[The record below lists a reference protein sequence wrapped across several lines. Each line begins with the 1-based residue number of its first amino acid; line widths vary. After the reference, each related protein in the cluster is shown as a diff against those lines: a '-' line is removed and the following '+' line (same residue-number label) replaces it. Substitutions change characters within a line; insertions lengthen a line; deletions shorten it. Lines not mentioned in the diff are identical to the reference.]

1 MKATAEIVGGA
12 RGGGAIRVRLP
23 EGIPIEE
30 TLGDDGATVR
40 TLSEPGLVDGRLGG
54 GIVKEGELS
63 AGEFADGRLIEFK
76 SFEGTLPDGSVDP
89 RGRTV
94 ATVVE
99 GATKLTSVLGGKS
112 IDGKLPDGTLI
123 EGIVAEDMPIEPRLL
138 DGSAIEFNPTDTRG
152 TLTGATLGTVT

>member
-1 MKATAEIVGGA
+1 M
-12 RGGGAIRVRLP
+12 
-23 EGIPIEE
+23 
-30 TLGDDGATVR
+30 
-40 TLSEPGLVDGRLGG
+40 DGRLGA

-63 AGEFADGRLIEFK
+63 AGGLADGRLIEFK
-76 SFEGTLPDGSVDP
+76 PVEGTLPDGSVDP

-94 ATVVE
+94 ATVAE

-123 EGIVAEDMPIEPRLL
+123 EGIVAEDRPSGGKLGEDMPIEPRLL